1 MMTIRSRR
9 QASTLAALAVLALAA
24 PARAEYAPAQLA
36 TVPVARLVENLQ
48 KILDKNP
55 KDVQTRFNLAR
66 VHAMA
71 YALKADTAQVRKGR
85 EHAGAWF
92 GYEPRPVPFVVKPTS
107 DAGKQ
112 DAARKHLEKAIR
124 LYEEV
129 IKQRPDDLIAQLGH
143 AWCVEQRGNK
153 AEAIK
158 EYRKLAETAWAKEKD
173 LKSARIGWHSITAE
187 TARYLIPLLD
197 KEKDKEEIK
206 TLKARAARA
215 NRVPR
220 PVTPLA
226 VPLRSGLRAR
236 DLLDPSARVAFD
248 LDGLGL
254 PQTWTWLSKDAAWLV
269 LDPQRTGRVTSGL
282 QLFGGVTYW
291 CFWGTGYDA
300 LAALDDDGDG
310 VLRGRELDG
319 LALWHDANG
328 NGVCDPG
335 EVRPLAAYG
344 IVALSCRCE
353 RVKDRDCIAL
363 SRGGVV
369 FADGSKR
376 NTYDVLLRRVP
387 VARAKQQQP
396 DGLAPPKEDKIP
408 GGTAR

>member
-1 MMTIRSRR
+1 
-9 QASTLAALAVLALAA
+9 
-24 PARAEYAPAQLA
+24 
-36 TVPVARLVENLQ
+36 VARLVENLQ

-55 KDVQTRFNLAR
+55 KDTQARFNLAR

-85 EHAGAWF
+85 ENAGAWF
-92 GYEPRPVPFVVKPTS
+92 GYEPRPVPFVVKPTT

-153 AEAIK
+153 AEAVK

-173 LKSARIGWHSITAE
+173 MKSAGLGWHSITAE

-206 TLKARAARA
+206 TLQARAARA

-226 VPLRSGLRAR
+226 IPLRGGLRAR

-248 LDGLGL
+248 LDGSGL
-254 PQTWTWLSKDAAWLV
+254 PQAWTWLSRDAAWLV

-282 QLFGGVTYW
+282 QLFGSVTYW

-335 EVRPLAAYG
+335 EVRPLAEWG
-344 IVALSCRCE
+344 IVALSCRGE
-353 RVKDRDCIAL
+353 RVKDPDYIAL

-376 NTYDVLLRRVP
+376 TTYDVLLRRIP
-387 VARAKQQQP
+387 VAKAKKKLS
-396 DGLAPPKEDKIP
+396 DGVAPLKDHKIP